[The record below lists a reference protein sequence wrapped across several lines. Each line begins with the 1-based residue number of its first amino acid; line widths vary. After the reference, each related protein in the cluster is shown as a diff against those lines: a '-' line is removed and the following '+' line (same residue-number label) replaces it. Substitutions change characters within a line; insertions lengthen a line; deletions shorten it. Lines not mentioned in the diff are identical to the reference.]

1 VTEERDRVLAEDLEL
16 AIKAMSEGGE
26 EFEFRW
32 LIPQGLSYRSH
43 QFWAD
48 GSSKEQFHG
57 LSEREFGTILK
68 ATIAAAREQ
77 GAATVNEYL
86 NDICDAYE
94 AWEKACANGPG
105 AGITDEDYPGPSD
118 AECAAHDEEVGSLW
132 FALGEAIERA
142 AAARVNNDDPDRAL
156 PLSQETPK

>member
-1 VTEERDRVLAEDLEL
+1 MSGPADDRSALDRGGQVSVTEERDRVLAEDLEL

-77 GAATVNEYL
+77 GAAP
-86 NDICDAYE
+86 A
-94 AWEKACANGPG
+94 
-105 AGITDEDYPGPSD
+105 
-118 AECAAHDEEVGSLW
+118 
-132 FALGEAIERA
+132 RA
-142 AAARVNNDDPDRAL
+142 AREALQKLHDDSSDESPPLTYLELRRRMREIIRAL

>member
-1 VTEERDRVLAEDLEL
+1 MSVTEERDRVLADDLEL

-77 GAATVNEYL
+77 GA
-86 NDICDAYE
+86 
-94 AWEKACANGPG
+94 
-105 AGITDEDYPGPSD
+105 
-118 AECAAHDEEVGSLW
+118 EEMRE
-132 FALGEAIERA
+132 ALGWVLPMARRYAAEHPIGRNAEIVAHAEA
-142 AAARVNNDDPDRAL
+142 VYAL
-156 PLSQETPK
+156 SLSQETPK